1 MNRRGASLLETMVAI
16 GLSGIVAT
24 IVTTLLAA
32 MWRAEQRLRA
42 DLNERQ
48 SLSRL
53 ELALRQDVHEATDG
67 NVSEDQLLTLNLG
80 EQDVIMYSVDR
91 HRIVRT
97 KHSGA
102 NIDHRESFTLA
113 SDAGIQWSIENRL
126 VRMTIESSRDATSG
140 RGAAQFAIVEAALG
154 SRRLL
159 ADRWE
164 GSP

>member
-1 MNRRGASLLETMVAI
+1 MKRRGASLLETMVAI

-42 DLNERQ
+42 DLNERW

-80 EQDVIMYSVDR
+80 EQDVIVYSVDR

-97 KHSGA
+97 RLFGELTG
-102 NIDHRESFTLA
+102 HRESFTLA
-113 SDAGIQWSIENRL
+113 SDSGIQWSIENRL
-126 VRMTIESSRDATSG
+126 VRMTIEAARDAAST
-140 RGAAQFAIVEAALG
+140 RGTAHFAIVEAALG
-154 SRRLL
+154 SRKLL
-159 ADRWE
+159 ADRRE